1 MLRLIEDQAQIG
13 VWSIDLSDLSMTMSD
28 GLLRIAG
35 LTRTGGTNV
44 LDLVHPAD
52 CGIREE
58 ILAAPNSGLSVQRE
72 LRIVRP
78 DRTVRWIEIK
88 ADVVLGSNGVPTRMD
103 GIVIDITSRR
113 EAAQVIDRSRARYQG
128 LVQAIVAVVW
138 IANGD
143 GTHWSCPAWCELTGQ
158 SEAEWRRGG
167 WIHAVHP
174 EDQPRAMHAWTQA
187 IERSD
192 TYEANYRL
200 RCADGS
206 YRWVNSRAVPLL
218 NPDRTVSEWIG
229 LILDLTSSAAAMAQ
243 PAGARLDDL
252 PGSLVRGAR
261 ALLNWSIP
269 ELAAAA
275 RVSDSSVK
283 RLEESGGGALRPRTC
298 AAIRTALE
306 IAGITFTAPSPG
318 ELGLVYR
325 PTAESEPRTGD
336 PSPAG

>member
-13 VWSIDLSDLSMTMSD
+13 VWSIELRDLSMMMSD

-35 LTRTGGTNV
+35 LSRAGSTNV

-58 ILAAPNSGLSVQRE
+58 ILAAVNSGLSVHRE

-78 DRTVRWIEIK
+78 DRTVRCIEIK
-88 ADVVLGSNGVPTRMD
+88 ADVVLGTDGAPVRMD
-103 GIVIDITSRR
+103 GIIIDITSRR
-113 EAAQVIDRSRARYQG
+113 EAAQAIERSRARYQG
-128 LVQAIVAVVW
+128 LVQAIAAVVW
-138 IANGD
+138 ITNGD

-158 SEAEWRRGG
+158 TEAEWRRGG

-174 EDQPRAMHAWTQA
+174 EDQARALHAWNRA
-187 IERSD
+187 FERGE

-200 RCADGS
+200 RCADGA

-229 LILDLTSSAAAMAQ
+229 LILDLTSSATAMAQ

-283 RLEESGGGALRPRTC
+283 RLEESGGGALRPRTR

-306 IAGITFTAPSPG
+306 RAGITFTTPSPG
-318 ELGLVYR
+318 EVGLVYH
-325 PTAESEPRTGD
+325 PPADTKPRTED